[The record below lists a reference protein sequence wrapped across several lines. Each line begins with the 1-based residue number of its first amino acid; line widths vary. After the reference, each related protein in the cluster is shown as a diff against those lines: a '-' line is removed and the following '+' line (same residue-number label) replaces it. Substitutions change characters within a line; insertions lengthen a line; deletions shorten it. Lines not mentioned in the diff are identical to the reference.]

1 MLQDFP
7 ELANI
12 KLTRKQTAQG
22 AEACFPDYFLK
33 LLDVTS
39 GFLCAAYEDILLHR
53 GQNLCEEQVMIYK
66 LLVNAAFLAIGY
78 YIGKE
83 VGLSEQLPKDT
94 EESTD
99 SKQNVAKGKSSVD
112 TASKTKH

>member
-1 MLQDFP
+1 
-7 ELANI
+7 
-12 KLTRKQTAQG
+12 
-22 AEACFPDYFLK
+22 
-33 LLDVTS
+33 
-39 GFLCAAYEDILLHR
+39 
-53 GQNLCEEQVMIYK
+53 MIYK